1 MYQIFIALLFS
12 NNLDGS
18 EGTKRY
24 KQHTRHST
32 VILGEGRQEI
42 HQRQSA
48 GRKSE
53 MFTEMW
59 IAHIVLF
66 DVGGM
71 GSGVRI
77 HCTAWCV
84 THLLAQCGRESAVQ
98 CGREGVVGAR
108 CYQLEPA
115 VRQLPQAR
123 QHFNCGAVPALRY
136 TPLHTLHHCSGESA
150 SARGYRGRPGAV
162 LPSLTPDLEQG
173 GHSTQRSLA
182 GVVILQWSS

>member
-59 IAHIVLF
+59 IAHIVQF

-77 HCTAWCV
+77 HGTAWCV
-84 THLLAQCGRESAVQ
+84 THLLAQLAGKVQSSVVERVLWVPGATSWSRLSGSCPKLDNTLTVEQCPLSVTPHYILCTTAPES
-98 CGREGVVGAR
+98 R
-108 CYQLEPA
+108 
-115 VRQLPQAR
+115 RQRAAT
-123 QHFNCGAVPALRY
+123 GD
-136 TPLHTLHHCSGESA
+136 G
-150 SARGYRGRPGAV
+150 RGRSSPVLHRTLSKAV
-162 LPSLTPDLEQG
+162 IRPRGPSPEL
-173 GHSTQRSLA
+173 
-182 GVVILQWSS
+182 